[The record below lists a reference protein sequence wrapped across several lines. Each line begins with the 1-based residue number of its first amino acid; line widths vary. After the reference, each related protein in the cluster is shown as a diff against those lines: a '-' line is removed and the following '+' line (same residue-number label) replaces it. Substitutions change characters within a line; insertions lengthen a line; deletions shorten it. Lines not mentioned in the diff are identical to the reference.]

1 MPCLVSGTAKPEIF
15 LKVRINVNKQLL
27 PIIIFAMSAIAGCGS
42 TEEFSGSGEEFLYTE
57 GIKSINI
64 SNWARSIL
72 IFQQLEAQFPFGQ
85 FAEQSQLELI
95 YAYYRNS
102 EPEAARAAA
111 DRFIRLYPDSESLDY
126 AYYMKGM
133 AYYSEDDRILGRY
146 LPTDPSKRDPGKARE
161 SFADFSQLLN
171 LFPGSRY
178 ATDSRA
184 RMVYLKNLLADYE
197 VHVAEFYIERQ
208 AFLSALN
215 RSRFVVENFQGAPAV
230 PRALEIIAE
239 MYLRLGLNDLADA
252 TIEILALNYPDS
264 QQLTENGDFIVSSQI
279 TDPSFLYS
287 VSFGLLGSNKKD
299 APLAPTRRPQRIVGE
314 EEFIIPEVERPRSI
328 LNLIS
333 LGVLG
338 DSGSEDSTETEEEQ

>member
-1 MPCLVSGTAKPEIF
+1 
-15 LKVRINVNKQLL
+15 
-27 PIIIFAMSAIAGCGS
+27 MSAIAGCSS
-42 TEEFSGSGEEFLYTE
+42 TEDFSGSAEEFLYTE
-57 GIKSINI
+57 GLRSITV
-64 SNWARSIL
+64 SNWDRSIIL
-72 IFQQLEAQFPFGQ
+72 FQQLEAQFPFGQ

-95 YAYYRNS
+95 YSYYSNS

-133 AYYSEDDRILGRY
+133 AYYSEDASVFGRY
-146 LPTDPSKRDPGKARE
+146 LPIDPSKRDPGKARE
-161 SFADFSQLLN
+161 SFADFSQLIN
-171 LFPGSRY
+171 LYPNSEY
-178 ATDSRA
+178 APDARA

-208 AFLSALN
+208 AYLSALN
-215 RSRFVVENFQGAPAV
+215 RARFVVENFQGAPAI
-230 PRALEIIAE
+230 PRALEIVAE
-239 MYLRLGLNDLADA
+239 MYLRMGLNDLADS

-264 QQLTENGDFIVSSQI
+264 QQLTENGNFIVSTQI

-287 VSFGLLGSNKKD
+287 MSFGLLGSNKKD
-299 APLAPTRRPQRIVGE
+299 APLAPTQRPIRVLEQ
-314 EEFIIPEVERPRSI
+314 EEFIIPEIERPRSI

-338 DSGSEDSTETEEEQ
+338 DPGSTENTEQEQ

>member
-1 MPCLVSGTAKPEIF
+1 M
-15 LKVRINVNKQLL
+15 NKQLL

-146 LPTDPSKRDPGKARE
+146 LPTDPSKRDPGKARG

-171 LFPGSRY
+171 LFPGSR
-178 ATDSRA
+178 S
-184 RMVYLKNLLADYE
+184 
-197 VHVAEFYIERQ
+197 
-208 AFLSALN
+208 S
-215 RSRFVVENFQGAPAV
+215 FVGKTFQGAPAV

-338 DSGSEDSTETEEEQ
+338 DSGSEDSTETEEVQ